1 MATQAT
7 TLTRP
12 LAPASAGV
20 MLPAFTLWWREIVRF
35 YRQPTRVV
43 GVLASPLVFWL
54 VIGSGFGTSFRSG
67 GGPGQQHYLDYF
79 YPGALIMIVLF
90 TSIFTMM
97 SVIEDR
103 KEGFLLSVLVAPVPR
118 TAIVLGKVLGGT
130 TLSAVQG
137 LIFLIF
143 APFAGVHLELAQ
155 VLLAAV
161 VVFLVSFAL
170 TALGFAIAWP
180 MDSSQAFHGIVNLFL
195 IPLWLL
201 SGALFPIQNASKWIK
216 VIMRLNPLTYGVEAL
231 RGLLYPGAETTF
243 PLPSAMATLRSVFAG
258 NVWTRITDG
267 KPPHHEARRLIVGN
281 SIAEQYAFF
290 PALNATLNGTSAALL
305 LTGRSPDCSRAHC
318 RTPRLHDCCGSC
330 VGSVSGVLSI
340 LPLQSR
346 KHSIPGRGMGTSRLF
361 HDSDF
366 PCHTGDRHRAAGDH
380 HFDSRAEGAVSAAS
394 GDRALDVAFVDV
406 CFRHGCDCL
415 FHALPMV
422 PAQLVASDGDSSR

>member
-1 MATQAT
+1 MA
-7 TLTRP
+7 R
-12 LAPASAGV
+12 PASAGV

-118 TAIVLGKVLGGT
+118 TAIVLGKVMGGT

-137 LIFLIF
+137 MIFLIF
-143 APFAGVHLELAQ
+143 APFAGVHLQLLP
-155 VLLAAV
+155 VLLVAV
-161 VVFLVSFAL
+161 VVFLVSFSL

-201 SGALFPIQNASKWIK
+201 SGALFPLAGASGWIR

-231 RGLLYPGAETTF
+231 RGLLYPGAETSF
-243 PLPSAMATLRSVFAG
+243 PLPTAMATL
-258 NVWTRITDG
+258 
-267 KPPHHEARRLIVGN
+267 
-281 SIAEQYAFF
+281 
-290 PALNATLNGTSAALL
+290 ALFSLVMFGLALL
-305 LTGRSPDCSRAHC
+305 MANRRSTRP
-318 RTPRLHDCCGSC
+318 
-330 VGSVSGVLSI
+330 
-340 LPLQSR
+340 
-346 KHSIPGRGMGTSRLF
+346 
-361 HDSDF
+361 
-366 PCHTGDRHRAAGDH
+366 AA
-380 HFDSRAEGAVSAAS
+380 
-394 GDRALDVAFVDV
+394 
-406 CFRHGCDCL
+406 
-415 FHALPMV
+415 
-422 PAQLVASDGDSSR
+422 